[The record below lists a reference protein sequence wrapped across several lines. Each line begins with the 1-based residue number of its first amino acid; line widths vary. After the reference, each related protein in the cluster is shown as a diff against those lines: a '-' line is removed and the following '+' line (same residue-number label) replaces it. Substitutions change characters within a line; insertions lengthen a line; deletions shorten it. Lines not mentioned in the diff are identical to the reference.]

1 MSKDKER
8 LKLGP
13 VNYIILGGA
22 LLLLIIG
29 YIIIAKNEIA
39 VSPLILVIAY
49 AIVIPFGILYKGKPK
64 E

>member
-1 MSKDKER
+1 MSKDKES

-13 VNYIILGGA
+13 INYIILGVA

-29 YIIIAKNEIA
+29 YIIMAKNEIA
-39 VSPLILVIAY
+39 VSPVILVIAY
-49 AIVIPFGILYKGKPK
+49 AVIIPFGLLYKGKPK